1 MKRTIKNPR
10 WTNNART
17 VLSAE
22 FHYEDGRVLTATI
35 SDSDKGNPDLVE
47 ILANFTTEELEAN
60 TMKAIKRQN
69 QEMEAKR
76 RQEEAM
82 AEKALQE
89 ELFAIKLKAFELD
102 VVKGTTNRALKS
114 QIRRAKSVF
123 EVYAYTAALILDA
136 QQTKTEEPTAE

>member
-1 MKRTIKNPR
+1 MKRTIKNPH

-22 FHYEDGRVLTATI
+22 FHYDDGRVLTATI

-47 ILANFTTEELEAN
+47 ILANFTAEELEAN
-60 TMKAIKRQN
+60 TAKAIKRQS
-69 QEMEAKR
+69 QEMESRR

-123 EVYAYTAALILDA
+123 EVYAYTAALILDD
-136 QQTKTEEPTAE
+136 QQKPATDSTVE